1 MKVVYAERA
10 KGDIDGIYQAIAAH
24 NPRAAQRVEDMIRAA
39 CEGLAD
45 FPYAPPAT
53 DEPNV
58 RRLPLVRYPYTIYYR
73 VEPSRNL
80 VEIARVVHSARVRD
94 LGIPP
99 KGS

>member
-10 KGDIDGIYQAIAAH
+10 RRDIEDIYESIAPH
-24 NPRAAQRVEDMIRAA
+24 NPTAAQRVEDLIRTT

-45 FPYAPPAT
+45 FPYAAVAT

-58 RRLPLVRYPYTIYYR
+58 RRVPLVRFPYTVFYL
-73 VEPSRNL
+73 VDPVRNV

-94 LGIPP
+94 LGKIPDDI
-99 KGS
+99 